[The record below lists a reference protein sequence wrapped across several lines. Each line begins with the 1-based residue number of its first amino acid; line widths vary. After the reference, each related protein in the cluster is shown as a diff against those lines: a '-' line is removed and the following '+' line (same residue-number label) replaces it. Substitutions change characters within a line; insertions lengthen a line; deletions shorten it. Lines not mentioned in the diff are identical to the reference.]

1 MIPIK
6 YLESLWLY
14 KKINKKICFRRVWQE
29 VCYTLILVTKTSV
42 SSQGKKKKRKKNE
55 ENFINQ
61 PTNEPLS
68 SSTQNKEERKLDKV

>member
-1 MIPIK
+1 MVVQK
-6 YLESLWLY
+6 NKWENMFQKTLTRGVLHYNFSY
-14 KKINKKICFRRVWQE
+14 KDICFFSR
-29 VCYTLILVTKTSV
+29 
-42 SSQGKKKKRKKNE
+42 KKKKRKKNE